1 VTRAVGKPVRSL
13 EADDVAIVSDANRN
27 IIIVNIQSGERNG
40 KVNERLRLTIWLC
53 SSALSF
59 RGASQMKFFL
69 EAAIRC
75 RSCSPGLLARRGP
88 YAPDE
93 RIRCGNCGRVLTE
106 APSFFRRGRDRDAPV
121 LTSTRRNEA
130 DTGVEI
136 RFPHEA
142 VAEQQFEPGR
152 NTTERSRGRDEKPR
166 QQNKPKH
173 MRKPGSNPALGRTQ

>member
-1 VTRAVGKPVRSL
+1 MPVVQPRSACPSRA
-13 EADDVAIVSDANRN
+13 
-27 IIIVNIQSGERNG
+27 
-40 KVNERLRLTIWLC
+40 LC
-53 SSALSF
+53 S
-59 RGASQMKFFL
+59 
-69 EAAIRC
+69 
-75 RSCSPGLLARRGP
+75 RRTHP
-88 YAPDE
+88 L
-93 RIRCGNCGRVLTE
+93 VLTE

-142 VAEQQFEPGR
+142 AAEQQFEPGR